1 MAKSHEQFVS
11 ELEIINP
18 SIEVTGKYTRAVD
31 PVEVKCKRCGRIWSP
46 RAYSLTQGKACPHC
60 SAIKGSKN
68 NRGKTGVKSF
78 DVYQKELAE
87 INPRID
93 VSGYYQNNKSL
104 IHCICKRCGHEWDAR
119 AYSLLQGHGCPRCAK
134 SGTSFMEQFIYESLK
149 AVLGEQSVLSRDRKT
164 IGKELD
170 IIIPERS
177 IAFEPGNWFLHEKR
191 IEKDRTKRELCKE
204 KGIRLI
210 TIYDNYPEHKLP
222 PFETDCIVFSG
233 DYNTDDHKHIKKLV
247 IELLDII
254 GVAINLDDIGW
265 EHIEMRAYMNS
276 LSRTHDDFVKN
287 LKSINPDITVLGEYK
302 NTNKRLTVKCNT
314 CGFTWEA
321 VPANLLAGDGCR
333 KCGTIKAH
341 QRLLK
346 AQDVFV
352 KQISLVNPEI
362 EITGVYTGRHSPVK
376 ARCKVCGYEWEPIA
390 SSLLRGSSH
399 KGAKSKHHSNQ

>member
-104 IHCICKRCGHEWDAR
+104 IHCTCKRCGHEWDAR

-177 IAFEPGNWFLHEKR
+177 IAFEPGNWYLHEKR

-210 TIYDNYPEHKLP
+210 TIYDNYPEHKSP

-276 LSRTHDDFVKN
+276 LSRTHYDFVKN
-287 LKSINPDITVLGEYK
+287 LKRYNSTRRI
-302 NTNKRLTVKCNT
+302 
-314 CGFTWEA
+314 
-321 VPANLLAGDGCR
+321 
-333 KCGTIKAH
+333 
-341 QRLLK
+341 
-346 AQDVFV
+346 
-352 KQISLVNPEI
+352 
-362 EITGVYTGRHSPVK
+362 
-376 ARCKVCGYEWEPIA
+376 
-390 SSLLRGSSH
+390 
-399 KGAKSKHHSNQ
+399 